1 MGKGSAQVIPERGT
15 DGAALASDYTAGRAA
30 LLDKLDAL
38 ISSRLAAASYVAER
52 GTDNAALA
60 SSWTSALAS
69 ALANITAARAGYLDN
84 INNAQLLNISATIL
98 GRIDAAVSSRFAAAS
113 FPDAASYTAARAANI
128 DNVGKSSIVSV
139 NAATLLAN
147 DTEATLYN
155 ITTYTKMKEDSMIAP
170 GAYTISFD
178 MKINGVDTAYGRIY
192 INGVAVGTEQ
202 STTSS
207 SYVTFT
213 ENISV
218 KTGDLV
224 QIYSRASIT
233 LRTVYI
239 RNFRMCGVISYGV
252 GAVVL

>member
-1 MGKGSAQVIPERGT
+1 MGKGSAQASPERGT

-113 FPDAASYTAARAANI
+113 FPDAASYTAARAVNL
-128 DNVGKSSIVSV
+128 DSVGKSSIVSPD
-139 NAATLLAN
+139 AAVLLAN
-147 DTEATLYN
+147 DAE
-155 ITTYTKMKEDSMIAP
+155 ISPSCTTSYVKYHENKMFIFGTFTVK
-170 GAYTISFD
+170 FD
-178 MKINGVDTAYGRIY
+178 LNNQASTTAYAQIY
-192 INGVAVGTEQ
+192 VNGVAVGTEQ
-202 STTSS
+202 TNSTGTYATKSQ
-207 SYVTFT
+207 
-213 ENISV
+213 NIV
-218 KTGDLV
+218 IMQGDLV
-224 QIYSRASIT
+224 QIYLKSGTNGAY
-233 LRTVYI
+233 VYI
-239 RNFRMCGVISYGV
+239 RNFRMCGVMSSGV
-252 GAVVL
+252 GAVIT